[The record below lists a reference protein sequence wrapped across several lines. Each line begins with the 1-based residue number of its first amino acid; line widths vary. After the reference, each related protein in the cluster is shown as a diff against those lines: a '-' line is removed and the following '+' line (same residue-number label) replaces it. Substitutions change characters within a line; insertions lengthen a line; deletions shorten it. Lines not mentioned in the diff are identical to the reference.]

1 MPNIT
6 KKDQEPVRWMTLKET
21 VGQIQ
26 TLEHCGSVAAQR
38 RLKATIGSGI
48 IPVKW
53 ADSEGAKDIPD
64 PRYLQGTKLILSGT
78 GLAHDSHAYRPLMVL
93 RSAFLRTWQHGK
105 SNFNPSKEVEVAK
118 HDATSDK
125 HENEQAEWITL
136 VEAEEHIE
144 VLQDCDSVEALRQLK
159 EEIGD
164 GIIAVKWADE
174 STKIPDVRILK
185 YSEMILTG
193 PGFAH
198 NGKIYEQL
206 LVNRSDILRIWPGA
220 SDLVEQ
226 MPRKQSNSESRPGR
240 PTARDQIWRTLSEM
254 RNEGALIKGNRTE
267 IASEVANRNN
277 RSFDDAGWSL
287 RTVLTHVGDW
297 QKENDPADPK
307 VRK

>member
-1 MPNIT
+1 MPDIT
-6 KKDQEPVRWMTLKET
+6 KTDQEPARWMTLKET

-26 TLEHCGSVAAQR
+26 TLENCGCVAAQR
-38 RLKATIGSGI
+38 RLKATIGAGI

-78 GLAHDSHAYRPLMVL
+78 GLAHDSYAYRPLMVL
-93 RSAFLRTWQHGK
+93 RSAFLSIWQHGK
-105 SNFNPSKEVEVAK
+105 SNLNPSKEVEISK

-125 HENEQAEWITL
+125 HENEQAEWMTL

-164 GIIAVKWADE
+164 GIVAVKWADE
-174 STKIPDVRILK
+174 STEIPDVRILK

-226 MPRKQSNSESRPGR
+226 MPREQSNSKSGAGR
-240 PTARDQIWRTLSEM
+240 PTKRDQIWTTLSEM
-254 RNEGALIKGNRTE
+254 RNQGVPIKGNRSK
-267 IASEVANRNN
+267 IAREVAKRNN
-277 RSFDDAGWSL
+277 RDFDEAGWSL
-287 RTVLTHVGDW
+287 RAVLTHVQKW

>member
-1 MPNIT
+1 MAHRQDGAKLRRSRNFVGADKPLRYFRIVFCPVPSPIILRTTRDSDMPNIT
-6 KKDQEPVRWMTLKET
+6 KKDQDPVRWMTLKET

-105 SNFNPSKEVEVAK
+105 SNFNPSKEVEIAK

-220 SDLVEQ
+220 ISLSKC
-226 MPRKQSNSESRPGR
+226 RGNNRI
-240 PTARDQIWRTLSEM
+240 ANRDQ
-254 RNEGALIKGNRTE
+254 
-267 IASEVANRNN
+267 
-277 RSFDDAGWSL
+277 DDRRRVTKSGEPFL
-287 RTVLTHVGDW
+287 KCETRGH
-297 QKENDPADPK
+297 
-307 VRK
+307 